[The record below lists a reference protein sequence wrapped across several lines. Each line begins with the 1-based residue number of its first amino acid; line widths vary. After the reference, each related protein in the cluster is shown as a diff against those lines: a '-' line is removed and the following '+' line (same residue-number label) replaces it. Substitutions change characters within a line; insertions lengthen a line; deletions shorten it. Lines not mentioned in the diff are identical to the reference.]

1 MSTVVCALLSQT
13 KRTPPLVGLVAALVG
28 LVAGVHAAAAGAA
41 ANLTEPP
48 EPPEAPEA
56 PEAREAPEAA
66 PSLVAAD
73 ATAAAPAFS
82 GERELLALTAFARAV
97 ELDLA
102 LALFFPLT
110 LPDEG
115 ADNILL
121 RRSREIDGD
130 RVRSREIKGAD
141 NIGREATMAINDNQW
156 PIDGNGNGK
165 GNHRPRGDDGNRWC
179 AEAISVPSLLA
190 RRWSRRSCI
199 SAEAV
204 RESSVVAAIAAA
216 SSINFTSSTLAATA
230 PM

>member
-13 KRTPPLVGLVAALVG
+13 KRTPPVVGLVAALVG

-121 RRSREIDGD
+121 RRSREIEGD
-130 RVRSREIKGAD
+130 RGRSREIEGDQGSRQHRPRGDDGNRSIRHSREIKGD
-141 NIGREATMAINDNQW
+141 QW
-156 PIDGNGNGK
+156 PK
-165 GNHRPRGDDGNRWC
+165 GDDGNRWC

>member
-28 LVAGVHAAAAGAA
+28 LVAGVHAAAARAA

-48 EPPEAPEA
+48 EPPEA

-97 ELDLA
+97 ELDLD
-102 LALFFPLT
+102 LALLFPLA

-115 ADNILL
+115 ADHILL
-121 RRSREIDGD
+121 RRSMEIDGD
-130 RVRSREIKGAD
+130 RRRSREIKGAD
-141 NIGREATMAINDNQW
+141 NIGNQMQSDAIRCNQMQSAYPLSW
-156 PIDGNGNGK
+156 RGAGRGARASPRK
-165 GNHRPRGDDGNRWC
+165 RSERLLWWRRSQRPR
-179 AEAISVPSLLA
+179 
-190 RRWSRRSCI
+190 
-199 SAEAV
+199 
-204 RESSVVAAIAAA
+204 A
-216 SSINFTSSTLAATA
+216 STSPL
-230 PM
+230 PP

>member
-1 MSTVVCALLSQT
+1 MCGNQLFNQCASRTSSSDLTFSGQT

-56 PEAREAPEAA
+56 A

-97 ELDLA
+97 VLDLA
-102 LALFFPLT
+102 LLFPLT

-115 ADNILL
+115 ADNISHQ
-121 RRSREIDGD
+121 RGS
-130 RVRSREIKGAD
+130 
-141 NIGREATMAINDNQW
+141 MAISGHQW
-156 PIDGNGNGK
+156 QSS
-165 GNHRPRGDDGNRWC
+165 
-179 AEAISVPSLLA
+179 AISGDPWQSISGHPRESAYPLSWRGA
-190 RRWSRRSCI
+190 GRGAGASRRKRCERLPWSRRS
-199 SAEAV
+199 
-204 RESSVVAAIAAA
+204 RRPRA
-216 SSINFTSSTLAATA
+216 ST
-230 PM
+230 

>member
-48 EPPEAPEA
+48 EPPEA

-141 NIGREATMAINDNQW
+141 NIGPEATMAIDQSATQGRSREING
-156 PIDGNGNGK
+156 PKATMAIDGAQ
-165 GNHRPRGDDGNRWC
+165 RQSAYPLSWRGAGRG
-179 AEAISVPSLLA
+179 A
-190 RRWSRRSCI
+190 R
-199 SAEAV
+199 
-204 RESSVVAAIAAA
+204 A
-216 SSINFTSSTLAATA
+216 SQRKR
-230 PM
+230 

>member
-1 MSTVVCALLSQT
+1 MCGNQLFNQCASRTSSSDLTFSGQT

-97 ELDLA
+97 VLDLA
-102 LALFFPLT
+102 LLFPLT

-115 ADNILL
+115 ADNISHQRGSMAISGHQWQSSAISGDPWQSIRGHPRQSAYPLSWRGAGRGAGASRRRRCERL
-121 RRSREIDGD
+121 PWWRRSR
-130 RVRSREIKGAD
+130 
-141 NIGREATMAINDNQW
+141 
-156 PIDGNGNGK
+156 
-165 GNHRPRGDDGNRWC
+165 RPR
-179 AEAISVPSLLA
+179 
-190 RRWSRRSCI
+190 
-199 SAEAV
+199 
-204 RESSVVAAIAAA
+204 A
-216 SSINFTSSTLAATA
+216 ST
-230 PM
+230 